1 MYFDIAKTVVQNDSK
16 KVPVPCGSGGDRQSL
31 IQLWTRINKSSLI
44 ELSSYLSEVM
54 SDTNPI
60 GMAIVGSA
68 GEMITCGANRGLI
81 EALLRTP

>member
-1 MYFDIAKTVVQNDSK
+1 MHMYFDIAKTVVQNDSK

-54 SDTNPI
+54 SDTNSY
-60 GMAIVGSA
+60 GYGYSRF
-68 GEMITCGANRGLI
+68 NWRNDN
-81 EALLRTP
+81 LRSKQRTY